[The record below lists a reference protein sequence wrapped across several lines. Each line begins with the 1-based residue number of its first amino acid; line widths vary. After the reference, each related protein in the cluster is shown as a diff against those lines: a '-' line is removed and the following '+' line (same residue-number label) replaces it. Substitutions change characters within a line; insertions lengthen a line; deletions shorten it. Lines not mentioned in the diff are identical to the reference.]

1 MTENYQ
7 QFIGSNP
14 GLLVEL
20 IEGEK
25 SPFKVRTKE
34 GFEFWLSSDDFRNYY
49 KIEDSAT
56 PEKWGIFVTDRT
68 LGVVETCVAR
78 EVVDLVNRFK
88 GAFQDFMKARHFL
101 RDVIKN
107 KGDLTEADRPAIRSL
122 LKRSARFSEVI
133 SDEDIRVLLQL
144 SPRARDLLASL
155 DFAVL
160 DWPLNHS
167 VDLTTNNEKTEKPK
181 KEAQRKA
188 PPTMPQKMKN
198 VEFIVEDNTLIIK
211 VDVSRE
217 FGPSKSGKTIIVAST
232 EGNKTI
238 PGRNEKVGLNIY
250 KEIGEA
256 KKTGNKTSFKN
267 MEMQL
272 DGLNLTIT
280 VDLSQEFGPSK
291 SGKTIIIASTGGN
304 QLVYGRPEKIGLNVY
319 KTL

>member
-7 QFIGSNP
+7 QFLGSSP

-20 IEGEK
+20 IDGEK
-25 SPFKVRTKE
+25 SPFKVRTKD

-49 KIEDSAT
+49 KAEESAT
-56 PEKWGIFVTDRT
+56 TEKWGIFITDKA

-78 EVVDLVNRFK
+78 EVVDLINRFK

-101 RDVIKN
+101 KDLIKN
-107 KGDLTEADRPAIRSL
+107 KDVKTEADVPVIRDL
-122 LKRSARFSEVI
+122 LKRFSKFPEVI
-133 SDEDIRVLLQL
+133 SDKDIRDLLLL
-144 SPRARDLLASL
+144 SPRARDLLASP

-167 VDLTTNNEKTEKPK
+167 VDLTTKNENAEKPK
-181 KEAQRKA
+181 KEVQKKTPRTIPQR
-188 PPTMPQKMKN
+188 MKN
-198 VEFIVEDNTLIIK
+198 VEFILEDNTLIIK
-211 VDVSRE
+211 VDVSKE
-217 FGPSKSGKTIIVAST
+217 FGPSKSGKTTIVAST

-238 PGRNEKVGLNIY
+238 PGRVEKVGLNIY
-250 KEIGEA
+250 KEISEA

-272 DGLNLTIT
+272 DGHNLTIT

-304 QLVYGRPEKIGLNVY
+304 QLVYGRSEKIGLNVY